1 MRAGPRQGLSRGDA
15 ELPKCDKGMAMCLS
29 LADIMAAAA
38 RIRGVADAP
47 PLVPSP
53 FLSGLAGTDALLKRD
68 IAQLIGAFKLR
79 GALNAVAWP
88 GVVPHARGEGMRALR
103 AEAWIVTGQDV
114 TLGDLTVKETPYA
127 P

>member
-1 MRAGPRQGLSRGDA
+1 
-15 ELPKCDKGMAMCLS
+15 MCLS

-53 FLSGLAGTDALLKRD
+53 FLSRLAGTDALLKRD
-68 IAQLIGAFKLR
+68 IAQPIGAFKLR
-79 GALNAVAWP
+79 GALNAVAGPGDVP
-88 GVVPHARGEGMRALR
+88 GVVPRAKVTGMRALR
-103 AEAWIVTGQDV
+103 AEAWIVTVQDV